1 MSTESPTRLTKRESY
16 PNLLLAPHSPNKGRG
31 RLQRQIARC
40 FVVFGPEVSSSRLL
54 DWCYTRDPRVRHR
67 WSVVRILRRIAEPV
81 GRAETIGRPW
91 LWRLRNSS
99 LPADTCQ
106 PIDIA
111 KEKQDAQ

>member
-1 MSTESPTRLTKRESY
+1 MSPRASTSQAGWKNY
-16 PNLLLAPHSPNKGRG
+16 PNLRGRLRAPAAGRG